1 MLDDHKPYLRE
12 RWNDG
17 CTNAATLRQEIRDRG
32 YQGSRRQVRHYLA
45 RFRVSPAMP
54 ASAPVPPK
62 VRAVTGW
69 IMTRPDRLAD
79 ANRASLEAI
88 LASSTELAA
97 VTAAVRAFAVIMNDQ
112 RGRQFQQMD
121 GRCHSHRGTRPAVLR
136 QRSAGE
142 CE

>member
-1 MLDDHKPYLRE
+1 
-12 RWNDG
+12 
-17 CTNAATLRQEIRDRG
+17 
-32 YQGSRRQVRHYLA
+32 
-45 RFRVSPAMP
+45 MP

-97 VTAAVRAFAVIMNDQ
+97 VTAAAVRAFAVIMNDQ
-112 RGRQFQQMD
+112 RGRQLQQMD

-136 QRSAGE
+136 HRSAGE
-142 CE
+142 RE